1 MDGLLTRL
9 VLIFFTACGM
19 ILGAAV
25 MGALGASLVRE
36 PPVTVMLRIAQE
48 VKIWAIAAAIGSSFY
63 IFEAFE
69 SGLFRGEVSA
79 VARQLCYFLSS
90 LAGAQLAYMLILAL
104 TGGGRE

>member
-1 MDGLLTRL
+1 VDGLWPKL

-19 ILGAAV
+19 ILGASIL
-25 MGALGASLVRE
+25 GALGASLVRE

-69 SGLFRGEVSA
+69 SGIFRGEVSA
-79 VARQLCYFLSS
+79 VIRQLCYVLSS
-90 LAGAQLAYMLILAL
+90 LAGAQLAYVLILAL

>member
-1 MDGLLTRL
+1 MHKL

-19 ILGAAV
+19 ILGACF

-79 VARQLCYFLSS
+79 VVRQLCYVLSS
-90 LAGAQLAYMLILAL
+90 LAGAQLAHMLILVL